1 MKKFFRKTF
10 LLALAAVLSY
20 GFMSCSDSGDEGNY
34 YEKSASSSSGSS
46 SGSSSTTKTT
56 YTVTF
61 NANGGTGT
69 MATQTLQSG
78 GKLNACT
85 FTAPD
90 GKEFLGW
97 ATSSTATSASYSNG
111 ATFTPTSGMSTSV
124 TLYAVWVT
132 KGEVSYKVSHR
143 RQKAKDSIWYD
154 EYEYEIKSGTAG
166 ATTVAAAKDYT
177 PNYTAQDFSQAT
189 IASDGSTVVI
199 IKYTL
204 VQEISTGVSVSVGT
218 ASDITLTKSYGATSD
233 DYLFTA
239 SGAYVNEITA
249 YLTANPTA
257 NASTYY
263 TWFIDGAVVTSATT
277 GVTIAP
283 NGTTLTLDI
292 ATANATGSSDP
303 IAYGTHEVTVTIK
316 TLPGTT
322 DDNGDRSA
330 HCYFTR

>member
-1 MKKFFRKTF
+1 MKKFFRKTM
-10 LLALAAVLSY
+10 LLAFAAVLSY

-34 YEKSASSSSGSS
+34 WSETATTNSSS
-46 SGSSSTTKTT
+46 SSSTTTTTT
-56 YTVTF
+56 YTITF
-61 NANGGTGT
+61 NANDGSGTV
-69 MATQTLQSG
+69 ATQTLKAG
-78 GKLNACT
+78 EKLSTCT

-97 ATSSTATSASYSNG
+97 STSSTATSASYGDG

-154 EYEYEIKSGTAG
+154 EYECELKSGTAG
-166 ATTVAAAKDYT
+166 ATTAAVAKDYT
-177 PNYTAQDFSQAT
+177 PNYTAQDFSQST

-249 YLTANPTA
+249 YLTANSGS

-263 TWFIDGAVVTSATT
+263 TWVIDGTPITDANAATY
-277 GVTIAP
+277 GATIAT
-283 NGTTLTLDI
+283 NGTSLTLNL
-292 ATANATGSSDP
+292 ATATAIS
-303 IAYGTHEVTVTIK
+303 YGTHEVVVTIE
-316 TLPGTT
+316 TLVGTT